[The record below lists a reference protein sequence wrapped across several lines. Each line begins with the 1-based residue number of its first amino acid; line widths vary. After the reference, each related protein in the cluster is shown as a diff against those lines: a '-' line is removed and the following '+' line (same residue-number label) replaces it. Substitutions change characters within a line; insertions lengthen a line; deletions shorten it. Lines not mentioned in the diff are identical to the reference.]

1 MYKEHPITII
11 LYMFLI
17 LVNVNSQNCTN
28 TTSTDNSPNLSTD
41 NVEKTSSSTI
51 LAGIFGI
58 LVPLLLLSIIYCY
71 YTNYISPRFQLK
83 ESKIIN
89 EQYLKDTCTPY
100 FADFSDPSIGL
111 HRWNGYYEGFT
122 NYFAGRNDVSLEL
135 NIQNCSTLYS
145 ANGTGSNKHLRSEFE
160 VDHSTY
166 NPFNK
171 RIVFVITYKGNN
183 VDRSVKT
190 ISFRGQFV
198 AENKIEGKWQSVTY
212 PKNEGT
218 FELVQTELLG
228 TSDEVTQVIPFR
240 EMK

>member
-71 YTNYISPRFQLK
+71 YTNY
-83 ESKIIN
+83 
-89 EQYLKDTCTPY
+89 TPY